1 MKLDLL
7 VFGGGIAGLW
17 TLLRARH
24 AGYSALL
31 LESRALGGVQSIASQ
46 GIIHGGTK
54 YALTGRLSEAARSI
68 GEMPGRWRTC
78 LEGKGELDLS
88 AVRLLSPHQ
97 YLWSSGSLASSLAGF
112 LGSRVMRS
120 RATALAREELP
131 TPFDHP
137 KFSGT
142 LYRLEEPVLDT
153 ASLMSVLAD
162 QAGAACWHYDPA
174 RLAFEPGKVKIGDI
188 ELKPRFILLAAGSGN
203 EMLLHRLGLERPVMQ
218 RRPLHMVMVSGV
230 LPSVYAHAME
240 ASTNPRITVT
250 SYPLPGGRQVWYLG
264 GNLAEQ
270 GVARSAQEQM
280 DVARSELEA
289 LLPWLNLS
297 TGQWA
302 TLRIDRAEVATPDGR
317 RPNDAFLAQQDRVL
331 VTWPTKLAF
340 APRVADLVLEA
351 LHDVEPAGAAAA
363 DLPLAMPPLAQLPWE
378 NVEWS

>member
-1 MKLDLL
+1 
-7 VFGGGIAGLW
+7 
-17 TLLRARH
+17 
-24 AGYSALL
+24 
-31 LESRALGGVQSIASQ
+31 
-46 GIIHGGTK
+46 
-54 YALTGRLSEAARSI
+54 
-68 GEMPGRWRTC
+68 
-78 LEGKGELDLS
+78 
-88 AVRLLSPHQ
+88 
-97 YLWSSGSLASSLAGF
+97 
-112 LGSRVMRS
+112 
-120 RATALAREELP
+120 
-131 TPFDHP
+131 
-137 KFSGT
+137 
-142 LYRLEEPVLDT
+142 
-153 ASLMSVLAD
+153 
-162 QAGAACWHYDPA
+162 
-174 RLAFEPGKVKIGDI
+174 
-188 ELKPRFILLAAGSGN
+188 
-203 EMLLHRLGLERPVMQ
+203 MQ

-240 ASTNPRITVT
+240 ASTNSRITIT

-331 VTWPTKLAF
+331 VTRPTKLAF